1 MAFLPGEIGS
11 ALPALPGAAQSV
23 AYRSLVIVNMSTK
36 NHGFHSSKI
45 YL

>member
-1 MAFLPGEIGS
+1 MKS
-11 ALPALPGAAQSV
+11 AALSLLPGAAQSI

-36 NHGFHSSKI
+36 NPEFHSNKI